1 MTFQWT
7 MEKIDTMRRLL
18 AEGYSCSLVAT
29 QIGTTRNAV
38 IGKVQRIEAATG
50 MPLVRKRPMLGAPRQ
65 QRDPKPKVVKP
76 KVVKPK
82 SIGPSMP
89 GDAGGYR
96 MPKVRLKYRPRKTAT
111 LKPGVEC
118 GILDVTGCK
127 WPVRDEPKFA
137 GGHAFCNGEL
147 HDHRYCEFHAQ
158 MSAAS
163 YSDELI
169 RRTTK
174 AAIAAYIKRAA

>member
-1 MTFQWT
+1 MKFEWT
-7 MEKIDTMRRLL
+7 DEVVATMRRLL
-18 AEGYSCSLVAT
+18 AEGFSCSYVAA

-38 IGKVQRIEAATG
+38 IGKAHRIEKG
-50 MPLVRKRPMLGAPRQ
+50 LGKMIPRNRPMIGAPRQ
-65 QRDPKPKVVKP
+65 QRDPKPKVGKA
-76 KVVKPK
+76 KTL
-82 SIGPSMP
+82 GPSMS
-89 GDAGGYR
+89 GDAGGYQ
-96 MPKVRLKYRPRKTAT
+96 MPKVRLKYRPRTTAEF
-111 LKPGVEC
+111 KPGQEC
-118 GILDVTGCK
+118 GITDVTGCK

-163 YSDELI
+163 YSDDLI

-174 AAIAAYIKRAA
+174 AALAVYVKRAA